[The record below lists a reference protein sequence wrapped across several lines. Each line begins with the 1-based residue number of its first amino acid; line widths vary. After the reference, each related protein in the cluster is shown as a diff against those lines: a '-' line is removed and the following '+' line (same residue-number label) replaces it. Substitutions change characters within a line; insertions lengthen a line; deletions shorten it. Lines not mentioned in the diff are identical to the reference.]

1 MAVDGSLNFD
11 TKVNT
16 DGFEKDT
23 EKINSETKKTADKV
37 TSEAEKVKKK
47 IDSILKDTERSN
59 KSKAASISAIYRKQ
73 GLNQKEAFEKAW
85 SHIERN
91 SAETNDDIVKHS
103 KSANKKIKRHFSDTG
118 KSVSSSMKVTGGEI
132 SNGLGNLKSMLGK
145 VAVAMAAAFSV
156 KKIIDFGKQSV
167 ETASDLQEVQNVVD
181 TAFGSMSDKME
192 KFADNSIKQF
202 GISRLAAKQTG
213 STFMAMASGMGLA
226 QDTASDMA
234 IALTGLSADMASF
247 YNVEQDVASTA
258 LKSVFTGE
266 TETLKQFGIVMTEAN
281 LEAFALSQGINK
293 SLSAMTQAEKVQ
305 LRYNYVMS
313 QTALAQG
320 DFAKTS
326 DSWAN
331 QTRILSEQWKEFS
344 GTVGTLLMNVLLP
357 AVKTLN
363 NALSSLISWAKSATQ
378 AIADLFGIKMQDS
391 SPAGILNEDTASIS
405 DNASSTADSYS
416 DMADSAKKAQKATEN
431 QLAGFDKITKLSDN
445 KSDDDNNSSKAPAK
459 INTAG
464 YGAGNIK
471 TKVEVDTNGANKKLK
486 DFWKNIKSTFKK
498 VGQYIK
504 DVFGAD
510 FSSIVDNFRSI
521 FSSIADIAKGTFGG
535 IKGMFK
541 SCIGLVGTYVT
552 GLVSVFLKIFNTIS
566 TGIKKFLDNN
576 KQKIIDGI
584 NAITGNL
591 SSAFNNLK
599 QYYQT
604 IFGTFG
610 ASVDRMRETV
620 SNAIANLLGGITN
633 LALSIGT
640 IVSDAFRI
648 YTENLALWAEENSAK
663 IGSVFD
669 SFQQLGA
676 DLINLFG
683 DIFNDIS
690 ESLTSWWE
698 EQMAPV
704 WDKICQAVLGVADTL
719 MNIWLEWIYPI
730 IQKVIA
736 WAHKMWDE
744 HLRGVFDSILS
755 FVSKI
760 GDFIATLW
768 NNILKPVVDWLITF
782 LKPKIMWVVNT
793 ILDVVDTLVGWI
805 SNLVKGIMR
814 SLGGLLDFLTGVFSL
829 DFKKAW
835 NGIKDFFGGIW
846 DAMWGSVK
854 TVVNLII
861 DGINFLWSGLYSTI
875 ASIVNGIGGIV
886 ESVGDFLGFDIG
898 FSIPDEPPKIP
909 HLATGTVVPANY
921 GEFLAVLGDNK
932 RETEVVSPLSTIEQA
947 VGNAMKKYG
956 GIGGGDIVIHATF
969 DVDGRKLHKE
979 VVRIN
984 KQEIR
989 KTGNNPLVPVR
1000 A

>member
-11 TKVNT
+11 TKVDT
-16 DGFEKDT
+16 KGFNQGT
-23 EKINSETKKTADKV
+23 
-37 TSEAEKVKKK
+37 
-47 IDSILKDTERSN
+47 RS
-59 KSKAASISAIYRKQ
+59 
-73 GLNQKEAFEKAW
+73 
-85 SHIERN
+85 
-91 SAETNDDIVKHS
+91 
-103 KSANKKIKRHFSDTG
+103 
-118 KSVSSSMKVTGGEI
+118 I
-132 SNGLGNLKSMLGK
+132 SNGLGNIKSMLGK
-145 VAVAMAAAFSV
+145 VAVAMTAAFSV

-192 KFADNSIKQF
+192 KFADTSIKQF

-247 YNVEQDVASTA
+247 YNVKQDVASTA

-281 LEAFALSQGINK
+281 LEAFAMSQGINK

-344 GTVGTLLMNVLLP
+344 ATVGTLLMNILLP
-357 AVKTLN
+357 AVRTLN

-391 SPAGILNEDTASIS
+391 SPAGILNEDTASLS
-405 DNASSTADSYS
+405 DNASSAADSYS

-445 KSDDDNNSSKAPAK
+445 KSDDDSSSNKAPTK

-464 YGAGNIK
+464 YGVGNVK

-486 DFWKNIKSTFKK
+486 DFWKNIKSTFKRIW
-498 VGQYIK
+498 QYIK
-504 DVFGAD
+504 DVFGTD
-510 FSSIVDNFRSI
+510 FSSILSNLKDI
-521 FSSIADIAKGTFGG
+521 SSSMTDIAVGTFQG
-535 IKGMFK
+535 IKDMSKAF
-541 SCIGLVGTYVT
+541 IGLIGSFVVGIT
-552 GLVSVFLKIFNTIS
+552 SVCLKILNTV
-566 TGIKKFLDNN
+566 TLGIKKFLDNN
-576 KQKIIDGI
+576 KQKIINGM
-584 NAITGNL
+584 NTITGNMTNT
-591 SSAFNNLK
+591 FNNLK
-599 QYYQT
+599 SFFQT
-604 IFGTFG
+604 VFGTLG
-610 ASVDRMRETV
+610 ASIDRMRETV

-640 IVSDAFRI
+640 IVSDIFNVF
-648 YTENLALWAEENSAK
+648 TENLATWAEENADK

-669 SFQQLGA
+669 SIQQLGA
-676 DLINLFG
+676 DLMNLLG
-683 DIFNDIS
+683 DIFTDIG
-690 ESLTSWWE
+690 ESLSSWWE
-698 EQMAPV
+698 EQMKPV
-704 WDKICQAVLGVADTL
+704 WDELCKAFLGVADTI
-719 MNIWLEWIYPI
+719 MNIWLEWIYPVIQYI
-730 IQKVIA
+730 IEWV
-736 WAHKMWDE
+736 HKLWDE
-744 HLRGVFDSILS
+744 HLKAVFDKILS
-755 FVSKI
+755 VVAKI
-760 GDFIATLW
+760 GELIAAVW
-768 NNILKPVVDWLITF
+768 NNFLKPVIDWLVKV
-782 LKPKIMWVVNT
+782 LKPVIMTVVSAVGDIFGDVFGGISDGCGG
-793 ILDVVDTLVGWI
+793 ILDA
-805 SNLVKGIMR
+805 
-814 SLGGLLDFLTGVFSL
+814 LGGLLDFLTGVFTG
-829 DFKKAW
+829 DWEKAW
-835 NGIKDFFGGIW
+835 GGIKDFFKGIW
-846 DAMWGSVK
+846 EGIWGILK
-854 TVVNLII
+854 GIVNLII
-861 DGINFLWSGLYSTI
+861 DGINLLWR
-875 ASIVNGIGGIV
+875 GIYKVVSGIV
-886 ESVGDFLGFDIG
+886 DAVGSVAGALGDLFGCDWH
-898 FSIPDEPPKIP
+898 FSMPEDPPLIPK
-909 HLATGTVVPANY
+909 LATGTVVPANY

-956 GIGGGDIVIHATF
+956 GIGGGDLVADITLNI
-969 DVDGRKLHKE
+969 DGRKVHKE
-979 VVRIN
+979 MVRIN

>member
-1 MAVDGSLNFD
+1 MAVDGRLNFD
-11 TKVNT
+11 TKVDT
-16 DGFEKDT
+16 KGFNQGT
-23 EKINSETKKTADKV
+23 
-37 TSEAEKVKKK
+37 
-47 IDSILKDTERSN
+47 RS
-59 KSKAASISAIYRKQ
+59 
-73 GLNQKEAFEKAW
+73 
-85 SHIERN
+85 
-91 SAETNDDIVKHS
+91 
-103 KSANKKIKRHFSDTG
+103 
-118 KSVSSSMKVTGGEI
+118 I
-132 SNGLGNLKSMLGK
+132 SNGLGNIKSMLGK
-145 VAVAMAAAFSV
+145 VAVAMTAAFSV

-192 KFADNSIKQF
+192 KFADTSIKQF

-247 YNVEQDVASTA
+247 YNVKQDVASTA

-281 LEAFALSQGINK
+281 LEAFAMSQGINK

-357 AVKTLN
+357 AVRTLN

-391 SPAGILNEDTASIS
+391 SPAGILNEDTASLA
-405 DNASSTADSYS
+405 DNASSAADSYS

-431 QLAGFDKITKLSDN
+431 QLAGFDKITKLSEN
-445 KSDDDNNSSKAPAK
+445 KSDDNSNSNNNKAPSK
-459 INTAG
+459 INTG
-464 YGAGNIK
+464 LYGKQGNIE
-471 TKVEVDTNGANKKLK
+471 TKVSVDTSEASKRIKAFFKKLK
-486 DFWKNIKSTFKK
+486 KTFENIKATFKRIGK
-498 VGQYIK
+498 YIK
-504 DVFGAD
+504 DIFGGD
-510 FSSIVDNFRSI
+510 FSSIIDNFKSI
-521 FSSIADIAKGTFGG
+521 FSSIADIAKGTFNGF
-535 IKGMFK
+535 KEMFN
-541 SCIGLVGTYVT
+541 SLIGLVTVIVT
-552 GLVSVFLKIFNTIS
+552 GVALICLKILNTIT
-566 TGIKKFLDNN
+566 TGIRKFLTNN

-584 NAITGNL
+584 NTITGNL

-599 QYYQT
+599 QFFIT
-604 IFGTFG
+604 VFVELG
-610 ASVDRMRETV
+610 ASIDRMRETV

-640 IVSDAFRI
+640 IVSDIFNVF
-648 YTENLALWAEENSAK
+648 TENLATWAEENADK

-669 SFQQLGA
+669 SIQQLGA
-676 DLINLFG
+676 DLMNLLG
-683 DIFNDIS
+683 DIFTDIG
-690 ESLTSWWE
+690 ESLSSWWE
-698 EQMAPV
+698 EQMKPV
-704 WDKICQAVLGVADTL
+704 WDELCKAFLGVADTI
-719 MNIWLEWIYPI
+719 MNIWLEWIYPVIQYI
-730 IQKVIA
+730 IEWV
-736 WAHKMWDE
+736 HKLWDE
-744 HLRGVFDSILS
+744 HLKAVFDKILS
-755 FVSKI
+755 VVAKI
-760 GDFIATLW
+760 GELIAAVW
-768 NNILKPVVDWLITF
+768 NNFLKPVIDWLVKV
-782 LKPKIMWVVNT
+782 LKPVIMTVVSAVGDIFGDVFGGISDGCGG
-793 ILDVVDTLVGWI
+793 ILDA
-805 SNLVKGIMR
+805 
-814 SLGGLLDFLTGVFSL
+814 LGGLLDFLTGVFTG
-829 DFKKAW
+829 DWEKAW
-835 NGIKDFFGGIW
+835 GGIKDFFKGIW
-846 DAMWGSVK
+846 EGIWGILK
-854 TVVNLII
+854 GIVNLII
-861 DGINFLWSGLYSTI
+861 DGINLLWR
-875 ASIVNGIGGIV
+875 GIYKVVSGIV
-886 ESVGDFLGFDIG
+886 DAVGSVAGALGDLFGCDWH
-898 FSIPDEPPKIP
+898 FSMPEDPPLIPK
-909 HLATGTVVPANY
+909 LATGTVVPANY

-969 DVDGRKLHKE
+969 EMDGRKMHKQM
-979 VVRIN
+979 VRIN
-984 KQEIR
+984 KAEIR